1 MAEKIKQFG
10 KNNRRWILAVTT
22 LFVFLGIILASDKT
36 IEKQAEDLLA
46 TQIAELEKQLAL
58 EKEKNTSSTDKTL
71 APTEESAKVER
82 VIDGDTIKLEDGR
95 TVRLIG
101 IDAPESV
108 APEKPVQCFGPEVSA
123 ESKRLLE
130 GKEIRME
137 KDVSEKDQY
146 GRLLRYVW
154 VGDIFVNDYLVRKGF
169 ARADNFPPDEK
180 YKAEFSQAQMEAKNN
195 KRGLW
200 GKCR

>member
-1 MAEKIKQFG
+1 MPEKMKQIWE
-10 KNNRRWILAVTT
+10 NNRRWILVATSLVI
-22 LFVFLGIILASDKT
+22 FLCIILASNQVAV
-36 IEKQAEDLLA
+36 KQAEDSSIA
-46 TQIAELEKQLAL
+46 QIAELEKQLAV
-58 EKEKNTSSTDKTL
+58 EKEKNTTSADKTL
-71 APTEESAKVER
+71 ASAEESAKVER
-82 VIDGDTIKLEDGR
+82 VIDGDTIKLESGQV
-95 TVRLIG
+95 VRLIG

-108 APEKPVQCFGPEVSA
+108 APEKPVQCFGPEASE

-154 VGDIFVNDYLVRKGF
+154 VGDIFVNDYLVRNGF

-180 YKAEFSQAQMEAKNN
+180 FKAEFSQAQAEAKNN

>member
-1 MAEKIKQFG
+1 MKQIWE
-10 KNNRRWILAVTT
+10 NNRRWILVATSLVI
-22 LFVFLGIILASDKT
+22 FLCIILASNQVAV
-36 IEKQAEDLLA
+36 KQAEDSSIA
-46 TQIAELEKQLAL
+46 QIAELEKQLAV
-58 EKEKNTSSTDKTL
+58 EKEKNTTSADKTL
-71 APTEESAKVER
+71 ASAEESAKVER
-82 VIDGDTIKLEDGR
+82 VIDGDTIKLESGQV
-95 TVRLIG
+95 VRLIG

-108 APEKPVQCFGPEVSA
+108 APEKPVQCFGPEASE

-154 VGDIFVNDYLVRKGF
+154 VGDIFVNDYLVRNGF

-180 YKAEFSQAQMEAKNN
+180 FKAEFSQAQAEAKNN